1 MSSHSLQPSET
12 KQSDNVD
19 WSARAATLKQQLME
33 RRQQAASAQ
42 SQNMNFSQ
50 RGSSGQFQQR
60 KKPVSGGVEPVQPTT
75 TAQGQTFLSL
85 SNGFPDVLDA
95 HKEASRSKKL
105 PKMAES
111 DESGTH
117 DSIQRSQAVTQKL
130 MEGLSPRGPST
141 LMVQEKGDKMAAVN
155 ETELISNRPSR
166 ANDHTGAKVQE
177 KLADGDN
184 SKIQPRDGYTAE
196 DTNASRSE
204 TRTALAPKE
213 KSNMRSTTEDGEI
226 TRKHSPALHKIP
238 VRESTTQPA
247 TRKKTPPTR
256 ASTVTSIVPT
266 EPRAERHVS
275 RSVDPT
281 SVSKQREFRGDTA
294 AGHSS
299 APRSDNKHGH
309 GRRSLPD
316 RPRVN
321 MPEHDNTMT
330 WEAYKAAPARHIYA
344 QPNREPRPHSVS
356 PAAAR
361 PARDDS
367 DWEVERFAFEH
378 PDLRDWLYYTGWNSS
393 TFRRHELSR
402 LRRMEEIECER
413 YELMQERERETA
425 ELNGAGEPASKARRL
440 IDTGPLPL
448 SLDPAPPR
456 RAEDVQPAEYRML
469 GRYTV
474 TAGIK
479 RERGEQSDGDRDY
492 GSSAK
497 FYRTDHNYRGSRAG
511 YHGSYDRG
519 RDEPRYWHD
528 QEARPRSEKNPPHG
542 LAESSPPR
550 TLLPQRYSRYRYS
563 SPIGHPLPRD
573 ELDAERA
580 ANRHVTRDRQRSHRR
595 SERSMSPQPR
605 GRGFKAPRSH
615 KPEYGRL

>member
-1 MSSHSLQPSET
+1 MSSHSLQSSET

-50 RGSSGQFQQR
+50 HESSGQCQQR
-60 KKPVSGGVEPVQPTT
+60 KQPVSGGVEPVEPTT
-75 TAQGQTFLSL
+75 TAQGQTNPSS

-95 HKEASRSKKL
+95 QNEASRSREL
-105 PKMAES
+105 PKMAEG

-117 DSIQRSQAVTQKL
+117 DSIQRSQAIAQKL
-130 MEGLSPRGPST
+130 TERLSLRGPST
-141 LMVQEKGDKMAAVN
+141 LMGKEKGDKMAAVK
-155 ETELISNRPSR
+155 EIEITSNMPSG

-177 KLADGDN
+177 KFADGDN

-196 DTNASRSE
+196 DTNASRSG
-204 TRTALAPKE
+204 TRTALAPRE
-213 KSNMRSTTEDGEI
+213 KSKMRSTTEDGEI
-226 TRKHSPALHKIP
+226 TRKHSPPLHKIP
-238 VRESTTQPA
+238 VQEPMTQPA

-266 EPRAERHVS
+266 EPRAERYVS
-275 RSVDPT
+275 RSANATPAP
-281 SVSKQREFRGDTA
+281 KQRGFRGDTA
-294 AGHSS
+294 AGHLS
-299 APRSDNKHGH
+299 APRSDNKHVH

-344 QPNREPRPHSVS
+344 KLSREPRPHPVS
-356 PAAAR
+356 SAAAR
-361 PARDDS
+361 PTRDDS

-378 PDLRDWLYYTGWNSS
+378 PDLRDWLHYTGWNSS

-413 YELMQERERETA
+413 YELMQEHERETA

-440 IDTGPLPL
+440 IDTGPRPL
-448 SLDPAPPR
+448 SLGPEPPR
-456 RAEDVQPAEYRML
+456 RVEDVQPAEYRML

-479 RERGEQSDGDRDY
+479 RERGEESDGDRDY

-528 QEARPRSEKNPPHG
+528 QEGNLTCFHPFS
-542 LAESSPPR
+542 
-550 TLLPQRYSRYRYS
+550 S
-563 SPIGHPLPRD
+563 SPIILPVQHH
-573 ELDAERA
+573 LLRA
-580 ANRHVTRDRQRSHRR
+580 SHTTYL
-595 SERSMSPQPR
+595 PPIHALPPI
-605 GRGFKAPRSH
+605 FT
-615 KPEYGRL
+615 